1 MKTTI
6 LLFLLPLLLFGG
18 NKSFLKDLKRSQK
31 NAKKALEVLDMD
43 KAKLNALKAISI
55 IEKYNLTTRDLADIY
70 IIAGVLDL
78 TIEDGSK
85 AKHYFKKAL
94 KLDSTSRIPTNFS
107 SDSVEKI
114 FLDAKE
120 ELEKD
125 SYKILYSY
133 PKSFKVTKDFPIEV
147 QVAPLIKENGY
158 VLTVFYRTE
167 GVNFE
172 SLTLKQDNKKF
183 IGKIK
188 KEQLK
193 GTDLEVYLVLMD
205 SNLTNQAFY
214 GTEENPLEIN
224 LIQSNQKESNNKA
237 EKVNV
242 LNRVAP
248 SFFAFNIKTG
258 VGAGFVTDGELVFTT
273 KNLSLDPGILL
284 SPIWFGGD
292 ISFFISDKLL
302 VGLDLRIQ
310 NYSSKDSPVWAVSIL
325 SKLILLKN
333 DKFKLLV
340 GGGLGYGEVAYQ
352 VDISTKDPKQKIDI
366 VKNGS
371 VHLNLESSFI
381 YMLTRNFGL
390 SSTFRLDIVAPSLSV
405 LGDLNL
411 GLYLEF

>member
-1 MKTTI
+1 MKITI

-18 NKSFLKDLKRSQK
+18 NKSFLKDLKKSQN

-43 KAKLNALKAISI
+43 KAKVNALRAISI
-55 IEKYNLTTRDLADIY
+55 IEKYSLTTRDLADIY

-125 SYKILYSY
+125 SYKILFSY

-147 QVAPLIKENGY
+147 KVAPLIKEEGY

-188 KEQLK
+188 REQLK
-193 GTDLEVYLVLMD
+193 GSDLEVYLVLMD

-214 GTEENPLEIN
+214 GTEERPLDIT
-224 LIQSNQKESNNKA
+224 LVQSNKKSD
-237 EKVNV
+237 EKVKKLKEPTKV
-242 LNRVAP
+242 TP
-248 SFFAFNIKTG
+248 SLFAFNIKTG
-258 VGAGFVTDGELVFTT
+258 VGAGLVTDGDLVFTT

-292 ISFFISDKLL
+292 ISFFVSDKLL
-302 VGLDLRIQ
+302 VGLDLRVQ
-310 NYSSKDSPVWAVSIL
+310 NYSSKDSPVWTVSIL

-352 VDISTKDPKQKIDI
+352 VDISAKDPKQKIDI

-371 VHLNLESSFI
+371 IHLNLESSFI

-390 SSTFRLDIVAPSLSV
+390 SSTFRLDIIAPSLSI